1 VVEINWVNLVYYYN
15 MRKQETKQS
24 TSLH

>member
-24 TSLH
+24 TSLD